1 MSGLH
6 VAVVTIGKLDAEEV
20 SAALARMA
28 KIIRRPVELRD
39 GLPVPQGAEDAERG
53 QHRAA
58 TLMERLRREVAKL
71 RPGRM
76 IGSDDAEAK
85 APLKPDAF
93 IFVTDV
99 DLFTAKTDG
108 VLAALNRGK
117 QCAVISVKRHREAFY
132 RRKANPTKQRAR
144 LVKELARMW
153 ARLGGMVECA
163 DPECVLSGSR
173 TMAALDTKEERFCRG
188 CDQALFEGKIQI

>member
-6 VAVVTIGKLDAEEV
+6 VAVVTIGKLDAEEM
-20 SAALARMA
+20 SAALARVA
-28 KIIRRPVELRD
+28 KVIRRPVELRE
-39 GLPVPQGAEDAERG
+39 GLPVPQGAEDHERG

-58 TLMERLRREVAKL
+58 TLMDRLRREVANL

-76 IGSDDAEAK
+76 IGSDEEQAK
-85 APLKPDAF
+85 APLKPDAY

-108 VLAALNRGK
+108 VLAALNRGS
-117 QCAVISVKRHREAFY
+117 QCAVVSVKRHREAFY
-132 RRKANPTKQRAR
+132 RRKTNPTKQRAR

-153 ARLGGMVECA
+153 ARLGGLVECS

-173 TMAALDTKEERFCRG
+173 TMAALDTKEDRFCRA